1 MSNSLDLA
9 TIILPEDI
17 KLKLEALDD
26 IKLLT
31 SNSETYIDFDDDV
44 QIDLDKIFDIHSQ
57 VKYINVIFERIITE
71 VFGGH
76 EIIIINPK
84 CKIYKNPQ
92 NIEIY
97 VQGLLNNQNIEL
109 VFSKN
114 TTLKYQLNDGFS
126 FSNLTNTVTIISNLN
141 LDKAELI
148 ISNDDHNYLHQELG
162 NINLSKGLNFI
173 GDIDLQTIPK
183 NLSKFIY
190 EYLEI
195 SNLAGLININS
206 TGKISLTGHIAG
218 QRNLFSQP
226 PLQADFNNLLLELNI
241 DSDLQPRFGLTG
253 NLTLQ
258 GYDPS
263 QEDEPKLFLAGNLSL
278 EPESLTAYFCQQ
290 GEKTWHNPYGLNGT
304 ELRNL
309 RFQGGG
315 TYLPPYFDNFG
326 FIGDLRWEEI

>member
-26 IKLLT
+26 VKLLT

-109 VFSKN
+109 VFSK
-114 TTLKYQLNDGFS
+114 
-126 FSNLTNTVTIISNLN
+126 
-141 LDKAELI
+141 
-148 ISNDDHNYLHQELG
+148 
-162 NINLSKGLNFI
+162 
-173 GDIDLQTIPK
+173 
-183 NLSKFIY
+183 
-190 EYLEI
+190 
-195 SNLAGLININS
+195 
-206 TGKISLTGHIAG
+206 
-218 QRNLFSQP
+218 
-226 PLQADFNNLLLELNI
+226 
-241 DSDLQPRFGLTG
+241 
-253 NLTLQ
+253 
-258 GYDPS
+258 
-263 QEDEPKLFLAGNLSL
+263 
-278 EPESLTAYFCQQ
+278 
-290 GEKTWHNPYGLNGT
+290 
-304 ELRNL
+304 
-309 RFQGGG
+309 
-315 TYLPPYFDNFG
+315 
-326 FIGDLRWEEI
+326 